1 MRHTVTL
8 HALDGTRLG
17 MMAVRV
23 NRHGEVP
30 ALIVD
35 PRDSEG
41 RVMPGL
47 WLCEMFGRVM
57 DGTTYRQIT
66 SQVHD
71 VVQNT

>member
-8 HALDGTRLG
+8 HALDGSKIG

-23 NRHGEVP
+23 NQHGEPP

-47 WLCEMFGRVM
+47 WLGQMSGRVM
-57 DGTTYRQIT
+57 DNTTYHQIS
-66 SQVHD
+66 SQVHA
-71 VVQNT
+71 TG